1 VPTLTPHRRHLLRTA
16 GKLAGATALAGMLVA
31 CMALPFVGGLGLAVG
46 NTAGQFLNT
55 SCDLVITPAQQTS
68 TVYASDGHTV
78 IATLYAQNRRDIPLE
93 QIPQPVQDALIS
105 TEDRR
110 FYSHHGVDLHGLVR
124 AAVHNGS
131 GSGDTQGGSTLT
143 MQYVKQVRYYQAGTD
158 AERQAAIQ
166 QDLSRK
172 ISDARC
178 AIDLEKRYTKSQI
191 LDDYFNIAFF
201 GENSYGIQVAA
212 QTYFGVPA
220 ARLTLTQGATLVGL
234 LQSPSQ
240 LDPFVNP
247 TAAQQRRNQVL
258 ENMVGNGKLDAAA
271 AATAEASPLGL
282 AASSPPPM
290 REGCTNASAAIRNAG
305 FFCDYVTNW
314 LQTQGG
320 LSEQAIKTGGLRI
333 VTTLDAALQNSG
345 QLAVWRSGLDPRSAT
360 ALVMP
365 SVAPRTGAV
374 TTMITSRH
382 YGVAAGQTTVPLFT
396 TGYAGSG
403 STYKYFTALAALNLG
418 AQPDF
423 TLTTGSEAYTVR
435 NCPVDANT
443 VPYTTHNATANY
455 RATLPL
461 SEALPQSV
469 NTYFVGLEDQFF
481 GCDLRPIVRTALN
494 LGLTTLNQPDAPGST
509 QTIAQATIAEH
520 RTGFT
525 LGFSPTSALQL
536 SAAYAAAANDGV
548 YCPANPIKSLT
559 GPTGAPV
566 SYHKPACSRQFDP
579 QVARTLVRMMTVDTT
594 SYQGTAAGYFRDWY
608 AAGGS
613 PVASKTGTD
622 NDDPRGPDQGNG
634 NSALWFVGVTPTL
647 VSAAALVN
655 PSSPKATVSGLPA
668 DVGNNGSDVFG
679 AYASTFWLA
688 AYGSALQDQQWSWP
702 DPDDVSDP
710 VPVPDLTGSTPAAA
724 IAKLTELGLT
734 GSVAS
739 TVCGSGAQRGT
750 VGYYQPHVAAAGS
763 RVTLCLSNGT
773 APTGSGQYGYDGGYQ
788 GGYPGGSQ
796 GGGASSSGGQPSAGP
811 SSSTSGRVRPTPP
824 RRSVSSPAPTR

>member
-1 VPTLTPHRRHLLRTA
+1 MPTLTPHHRRLLSTT
-16 GKLAGATALAGMLVA
+16 GKLAAAIAVAGALVA
-31 CMALPFVGGLGLAVG
+31 GLVLPFVGGIGLAVG
-46 NTAGQFLNT
+46 SAAGQFLDS

-68 TVYASDGHTV
+68 TVYASDGRTV
-78 IATLYAQNRRDIPLE
+78 IATLYAQNRRDIPLA
-93 QIPQPVQDALIS
+93 QIPQVVQDALIS

-110 FYSHHGVDLHGLVR
+110 FYSHHGVDLHGLIR
-124 AAVHNGS
+124 AALHNGS

-143 MQYVKQVRYYQAGTD
+143 MQYVKQVRYYQAATD
-158 AERQAAIQ
+158 AERQAAIE
-166 QDLSRK
+166 QDLTRK
-172 ISDARC
+172 IQDARC

-212 QTYFGVPA
+212 ETYFGVPA
-220 ARLTLTQGATLVGL
+220 AKLSLAQGATLVGL

-247 TAAQQRRNQVL
+247 GAAQQRRNQVL
-258 ENMVGNGKLDAAA
+258 ENMVSNGKLSA
-271 AATAEASPLGL
+271 AEAAQAEARPLEL
-282 AASSPPPM
+282 AASSPPPV

-314 LQTQGG
+314 LQSQGG

-333 VTTLDAALQNSG
+333 VTTLDASLQNSG
-345 QLAVWRSGLDPRSAT
+345 QLAVWQSGLDPRSAT
-360 ALVMP
+360 VLVMP
-365 SVAPRTGAV
+365 SVVPQTGAV

-382 YGVAAGQTTVPLFT
+382 YGVAAGQTTLPLFT

-403 STYKYFTALAALNLG
+403 STYKYFTALAALSLG
-418 AQPDF
+418 AQPNF
-423 TLTTGSEAYTVR
+423 TLTSGADSYTVR

-443 VPYTTHNATANY
+443 VPYTTHNAGNY

-461 SEALPQSV
+461 SDALPESV
-469 NTYFVGLEDQFF
+469 NTYFVGMEDQFF
-481 GCDLRPIVRTALN
+481 GCDLKPIVRTALN
-494 LGLTTLNQPDAPGST
+494 LGMTTLNQPDAPGSS
-509 QTIAQATIAEH
+509 QTIAEATIAEH

-548 YCPANPIKSLT
+548 YCPANPIQSIT

-566 SYHKPACSRQFDP
+566 RYTKPACTRQFDP

-594 SYQGTAAGYFRDWY
+594 SYEGTAAGYFRDWY

-622 NDDPRGPDQGNG
+622 NDDPHGPDQGNG
-634 NSALWFVGVTPTL
+634 NSALWFVGMTPSL

-668 DVGNNGSDVFG
+668 DVANNGSDVFG
-679 AYASTFWLA
+679 AYASTFWLD
-688 AYGSALQDQQWSWP
+688 AYGPALQDQEWSWP
-702 DPDDVSDP
+702 DPNDVSNP
-710 VPVPDLTGSTPAAA
+710 VPVPDLTGSTPADA
-724 IAKLTELGLT
+724 IARLTELGLT
-734 GSVAS
+734 GTVAS
-739 TVCGSGAQRGT
+739 TICGSGAPAGT
-750 VGYYQPHVAAAGS
+750 VGYYEPHVASAGG

-773 APTGSGQYGYDGGYQ
+773 APTGSDYFY
-788 GGYPGGSQ
+788 GGSPSSSPSGDRL
-796 GGGASSSGGQPSAGP
+796 GGRSSGGDGHGGGGGGGG
-811 SSSTSGRVRPTPP
+811 TSGTRPTPIP
-824 RRSVSSPAPTR
+824 SPSRHPG

>member
-1 VPTLTPHRRHLLRTA
+1 MPNLTPHHRRLLRTA
-16 GKLAGATALAGMLVA
+16 GKLAAATAVAGALLAGMV
-31 CMALPFVGGLGLAVG
+31 LPFVGGLGLAVG
-46 NTAGQFLNT
+46 SAAGKFLDT
-55 SCDLVITPAQQTS
+55 SCDLVISPAQQTS
-68 TVYASDGHTV
+68 TVYASDGRTV

-93 QIPQPVQDALIS
+93 QIPQSVQDALIS

-166 QDLSRK
+166 QDLTRK

-212 QTYFGVPA
+212 ETYFGVPA
-220 ARLTLTQGATLVGL
+220 ARLSLAQGATLVGL

-258 ENMVGNGKLDAAA
+258 ENMVSNGKLDAAD
-271 AATAEASPLGL
+271 AATVEAGPLDL
-282 AASSPPPM
+282 AASSPPPV

-320 LSEQAIKTGGLRI
+320 LSAQAVKTGGLRI
-333 VTTLDAALQNSG
+333 VSTLDASLQNSG
-345 QLAVWRSGLDPRSAT
+345 QLAVWKSGLDPRSPT

-365 SVAPRTGAV
+365 SVVPQTGAV
-374 TTMITSRH
+374 STMITSRH

-403 STYKYFTALAALNLG
+403 STYKYFTALAALSLG

-423 TLTTGSEAYTVR
+423 TLTTGSDAYTVR

-443 VPYTTHNATANY
+443 VPYTTHNAGSY
-455 RATLPL
+455 RPTLPL
-461 SEALPQSV
+461 SDALPESV
-469 NTYFVGLEDQFF
+469 NTYFVGMEDQFF
-481 GCDLRPIVRTALN
+481 GCDLTPIVRTALN
-494 LGLTTLNQPDAPGST
+494 LGLTTLNRPDAPGST
-509 QTIAQATIAEH
+509 QTIAQATIAQH

-548 YCPANPIKSLT
+548 YCPANPIKSIT

-566 SYHKPACSRQFDP
+566 RYTKPACSRQFDP

-622 NDDPRGPDQGNG
+622 NDDPHGPDQGNG

-679 AYASTFWLA
+679 AYASTFWLD
-688 AYGSALQDQQWSWP
+688 AYGPALQGQQWSWP
-702 DPDDVSDP
+702 DPADVSDP
-710 VPVPDLTGSTPAAA
+710 VPVPDLTGATPEAAT
-724 IAKLTELGLT
+724 AKLTELGLT
-734 GSVAS
+734 GSVAG
-739 TVCGSGAQRGT
+739 TVCGSGAPAGT
-750 VGYYQPHVAAAGS
+750 VGYYEPHVATAGG

-773 APTGSGQYGYDGGYQ
+773 APTGSDQYGNGYGGGYHGGGYHGGGYQ
-788 GGYPGGSQ
+788 GGGPT
-796 GGGASSSGGQPSAGP
+796 SSGPSRHPG
-811 SSSTSGRVRPTPP
+811 
-824 RRSVSSPAPTR
+824 